1 MMKDRPR
8 AVLAVLVVL
17 PFWAAAGSAR
27 ATDAP
32 SPVNVGV
39 GIDYTMHEPA
49 PASPIGVGAA
59 NAVERLARTLP
70 VRVVPQALVPAGLT
84 SGLRG
89 LHASSALDNAALLR
103 PRSTDEWV
111 SKSQPSKG
119 PMPYVR
125 FSEEERV
132 LGLSFKIQPP
142 PQVPEVAS
150 PGS

>member
-1 MMKDRPR
+1 
-8 AVLAVLVVL
+8 V
-17 PFWAAAGSAR
+17 G
-27 ATDAP
+27 

-39 GIDYTMHEPA
+39 GIDYTMHA
-49 PASPIGVGAA
+49 PASAGPVGVGAA
-59 NAVERLARTLP
+59 TAIERLARPIARALP
-70 VRVVPQALVPAGLT
+70 ARLAPQGLVPAGLT

-89 LHASSALDNAALLR
+89 LHASSALDSAALAR
-103 PRSTDEWV
+103 PRSTAEWV
-111 SKSQPSKG
+111 PKSQPSKG